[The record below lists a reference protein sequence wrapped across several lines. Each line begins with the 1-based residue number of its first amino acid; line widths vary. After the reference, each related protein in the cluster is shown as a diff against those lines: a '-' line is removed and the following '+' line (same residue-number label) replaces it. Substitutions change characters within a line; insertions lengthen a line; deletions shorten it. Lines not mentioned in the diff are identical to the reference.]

1 MVIFYWMSW
10 FEPNESYN
18 GAGNGSVP
26 WPLPFDTPNWCAT
39 ASAEAASTDPHNL
52 TGSHGQACF
61 CACSRHLVPVVA
73 RTRFPLRTAECMAT
87 AVGFSNGCDISV
99 DECDGDTGQKVDAK
113 WIYTGP
119 GKNNGWT
126 SEGIVLDPKHKQP
139 GGGIHA
145 MSIAAA
151 QGKKPLRNATICDPS
166 IRTVRTSYLAVHGR
180 AHLPGS
186 TWPTADAL
194 WP

>member
-1 MVIFYWMSW
+1 
-10 FEPNESYN
+10 
-18 GAGNGSVP
+18 
-26 WPLPFDTPNWCAT
+26 
-39 ASAEAASTDPHNL
+39 
-52 TGSHGQACF
+52 
-61 CACSRHLVPVVA
+61 
-73 RTRFPLRTAECMAT
+73 
-87 AVGFSNGCDISV
+87 V

-194 WP
+194 WPWCDVWVQINTHAECGSVEDVYYYAPWRAPGRAPVIDSCGR